1 MRRNS
6 GGFFHSDDALLS
18 SIGVSQTASGFAVQ
32 HRRLLRRK
40 RFCCLASAFPRQ
52 HPVLLSSIGG
62 CCAGNDFAVYHLRFL
77 DSIRFCS
84 LASAL
89 SVQDTLLLSSLC
101 VSSLSSG

>member
-52 HPVLLSSIGG
+52 HPVLLSSIG
-62 CCAGNDFAVYHLRFL
+62 CANFEANHNLYVVVHNLYVVVIAGFPHL
-77 DSIRFCS
+77 
-84 LASAL
+84 
-89 SVQDTLLLSSLC
+89 
-101 VSSLSSG
+101 